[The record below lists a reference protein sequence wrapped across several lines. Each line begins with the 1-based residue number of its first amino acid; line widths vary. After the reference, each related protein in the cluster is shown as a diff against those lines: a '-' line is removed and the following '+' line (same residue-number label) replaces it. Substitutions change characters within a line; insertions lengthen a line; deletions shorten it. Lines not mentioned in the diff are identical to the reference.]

1 LAELFAIPARIVELT
16 DAGLF
21 EAVTNSL
28 GLRRTGRLID
38 NKRTFTGI
46 TGLYDGR
53 VFPDPK
59 PISTIFLDTQVFVAA
74 SFNFNTAAF
83 QALLKHFQSGRLRL
97 LMTDVTMSEIRSN
110 IAEGV
115 EKEIALQLAFI
126 KKARFLKSASLPE
139 AVASVTPMD
148 ADVIA
153 ENLYAAFETFMQV
166 GRAMKADV
174 ARIEAGPIF
183 EKYFAGI
190 SPFSDSA
197 DKKFEFPDAF
207 VLEALGQWAE
217 DREDFVFVVSGDELF
232 REGSKRFTGLVPMT
246 TLVELLDYLANEEQ
260 KRAEFV
266 RTRVKD
272 SLEKISRMTEEAF
285 EDNYFWVEDEDGE
298 ATVIVDDLTLI
309 EGPEIIS
316 LNQDFG
322 TLQLVFN
329 ADYTARLDYRDSA
342 TSVYDNET
350 GRLIYA
356 EECEEEVK
364 RKVKLTVEIEVS
376 FDEDKADEVTIE
388 SVNIASP
395 SEGFGI
401 EISRTA
407 DWPYK

>member
-1 LAELFAIPARIVELT
+1 LT
-16 DAGLF
+16 TS
-21 EAVTNSL
+21 EV
-28 GLRRTGRLID
+28 
-38 NKRTFTGI
+38 TGI
-46 TGLYDGR
+46 PGLYDGR

-59 PISTIFLDTQVFVAA
+59 PISTVFLDTQVFVAT
-74 SFNFNTAAF
+74 SFNFNTSAF
-83 QALLKHFQSGRLRL
+83 LALLKHFQSGRLRL

-110 IAEGV
+110 IAEEV
-115 EKEIALQLAFI
+115 HKEIALQLAFI

-148 ADVIA
+148 PDVIA
-153 ENLYAAFETFMQV
+153 QNLYAAFETFMQA

-174 ARIEAGPIF
+174 ARIEAAPIF

-190 SPFSDSA
+190 PPFSDTA

-232 REGSKRFTGLVPMT
+232 RKGSKKFTGLVPMT
-246 TLVELLDYLANEEQ
+246 TLVELLDYLANEER

-266 RTRVKD
+266 RMRVKD
-272 SLEKISRMTEEAF
+272 SLEKISRMTKEAF

-316 LNQDFG
+316 LDADFG

-329 ADYTARLDYRDSA
+329 ADYTARLDYRDAA

-350 GRLIYA
+350 DRLIYA
-356 EECEEEVK
+356 EEREEDVK

-376 FDEDKADEVTIE
+376 FDEDNPDEVTIE
-388 SVNIASP
+388 SVNIVSP

-401 EISRTA
+401 ETSQAT

>member
-1 LAELFAIPARIVELT
+1 
-16 DAGLF
+16 
-21 EAVTNSL
+21 
-28 GLRRTGRLID
+28 
-38 NKRTFTGI
+38 
-46 TGLYDGR
+46 
-53 VFPDPK
+53 
-59 PISTIFLDTQVFVAA
+59 
-74 SFNFNTAAF
+74 
-83 QALLKHFQSGRLRL
+83 
-97 LMTDVTMSEIRSN
+97 MTDVTMSEIRSN
-110 IAEGV
+110 IAEEV
-115 EKEIALQLAFI
+115 HKEIALQLAFI

-148 ADVIA
+148 PDVIA
-153 ENLYAAFETFMQV
+153 QNLYAAFETFMQA

-174 ARIEAGPIF
+174 ARIEAAPIF

-190 SPFSDSA
+190 PPFSDTA

-232 REGSKRFTGLVPMT
+232 RKGSKKFTGLVPMT
-246 TLVELLDYLANEEQ
+246 TLVELLDYLANEER

-266 RTRVKD
+266 RMRVKD
-272 SLEKISRMTEEAF
+272 SLEKISRMTKEAF

-316 LNQDFG
+316 LDADFG

-329 ADYTARLDYRDSA
+329 ADYTARLDYRDAA

-350 GRLIYA
+350 DRLIYA
-356 EECEEEVK
+356 EEREEDVK

-376 FDEDKADEVTIE
+376 FDEDNPDEVTIE
-388 SVNIASP
+388 SVNIVSP

-401 EISRTA
+401 ETSQAT